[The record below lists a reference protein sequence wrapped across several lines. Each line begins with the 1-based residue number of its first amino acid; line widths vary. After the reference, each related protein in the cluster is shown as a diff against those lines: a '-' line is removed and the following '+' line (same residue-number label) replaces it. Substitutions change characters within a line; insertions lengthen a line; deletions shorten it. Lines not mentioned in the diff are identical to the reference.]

1 MKPALAL
8 ILLLIS
14 PAASS
19 AQDAELRNRA
29 VTLLERAHA
38 VSLAPNLPNLERVD
52 TFRVFDPSA
61 TVREGSFSRVVIQG
75 VGRRE
80 ETTFGDYHVVNIWTG
95 RTLVTTEEKKEL
107 APAEVDTV
115 MHLTPIYL
123 VRFDQTDVIRAIND
137 RGTGESLLHCIEFDT
152 ITGEKSRSNEICVD
166 AANGTLASQ
175 RLGDDIIENAEFFP
189 FAGALL
195 PAKITYSVVNSGL
208 RLEIA
213 QTMTVLTEQT
223 ANVLVPPPD
232 VRILQLCT
240 TYRRAIGQSMPQ
252 PKPGN
257 RSSDA
262 EVVVRGII
270 GEDGKLHNALVQHSE
285 RPDLNSEALNVAA
298 QWVFLP
304 AMCNGK
310 PNPSEATLVLHFRDR

>member
-123 VRFDQTDVIRAIND
+123 VRFDQGRACFTASSSTPSPEKKAGAMKFAWTRQTEHWHR
-137 RGTGESLLHCIEFDT
+137 RGSATTSSRMPNFSHLRAPFCPR
-152 ITGEKSRSNEICVD
+152 KSR
-166 AANGTLASQ
+166 T
-175 RLGDDIIENAEFFP
+175 RL
-189 FAGALL
+189 
-195 PAKITYSVVNSGL
+195 
-208 RLEIA
+208 
-213 QTMTVLTEQT
+213 
-223 ANVLVPPPD
+223 
-232 VRILQLCT
+232 
-240 TYRRAIGQSMPQ
+240 
-252 PKPGN
+252 
-257 RSSDA
+257 
-262 EVVVRGII
+262 
-270 GEDGKLHNALVQHSE
+270 
-285 RPDLNSEALNVAA
+285 
-298 QWVFLP
+298 
-304 AMCNGK
+304 
-310 PNPSEATLVLHFRDR
+310 